1 MLQNLKQSYTFTFV
15 EAADMLISSSWQV
28 ILQDILQHSGER
40 QRLANVLGLSP
51 ITLSRWASGETH
63 PQRSHLAR
71 LIHAVQPQYREELLV
86 ALESSYP
93 DIQSWFKDDTTEEIP
108 STFFAELLSIRT
120 TTTESLRFWRIS
132 DVLLKQILLQ
142 LDPNELGMSVTL
154 VQCMPPSSTHGGKIR
169 SLRERTGK
177 GTFPWAAD
185 LEHLALFLGM
195 ESLGGYVTEARH
207 IANIDDLSKGKL
219 LPAYQSE
226 FEVSAAAHPIILTGR
241 IAGCLSV
248 SSTQIGHFTQARQTL
263 LAAFSDL
270 ASLAFDESDF
280 YDPNLIELRV
290 MPKPSYQRP
299 ILNKFRERVAKT
311 LTVATNQRRR
321 MSNPEAEK
329 IVWNEIENE
338 LLSQPDE
345 AYEY

>member
-1 MLQNLKQSYTFTFV
+1 M
-15 EAADMLISSSWQV
+15 AISSSWQV
-28 ILQDILQHSGER
+28 ILQHILKQAGER
-40 QRLANVLGLSP
+40 QRIANILGLSP
-51 ITLSRWASGETH
+51 ITLSRWAMGETH
-63 PQRSHLAR
+63 PQRSHLTR
-71 LIHAVQPQYREELLV
+71 LIQAVQPQYREELLV

-93 DIQSWFKDDTTEEIP
+93 EIQSWFKDDTTEEIP
-108 STFFAELLSIRT
+108 STFFEELLSIRT

-142 LDPNELGMSVTL
+142 LDPNQLGMSVTL
-154 VQCMPPSSTHGGKIR
+154 VQCMPPSPMHGNKIR

-177 GTFPWAAD
+177 GTYPWTAD

-195 ESLGGYVTEARH
+195 ESLGGYATEAGH
-207 IANIDDLSKGKL
+207 IANIDDLSKAKL
-219 LPAYQSE
+219 LPAYQTE
-226 FEVSAAAHPIILTGR
+226 FEISAAAYPIMLAGR

-248 SSTQIGHFTQARQTL
+248 SSTQLGHFTQVRQTL
-263 LAAFSDL
+263 LAAFCDL

-311 LTVATNQRRR
+311 LTTATYQRRR
-321 MSNPEAEK
+321 MSNLEAEA
-329 IVWNEIENE
+329 IVWHEIENE
-338 LLSQPDE
+338 LLSLPDE
-345 AYEY
+345 AYEHEENGEY